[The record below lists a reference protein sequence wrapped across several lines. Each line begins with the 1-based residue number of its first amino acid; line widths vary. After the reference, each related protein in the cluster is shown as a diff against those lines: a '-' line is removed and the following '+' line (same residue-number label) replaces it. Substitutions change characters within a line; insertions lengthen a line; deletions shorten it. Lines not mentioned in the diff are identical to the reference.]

1 MELDCDI
8 FRDNLIEFLKSNVN
22 KLNPL
27 QKHLLR
33 YPKSKM
39 QVREVDLK
47 LFWTIWTKAS
57 LEAKLELMC
66 SVSNEK

>member
-8 FRDNLIEFLKSNVN
+8 FRDNLIELLKSNVN

-33 YPKSKM
+33 YPVKDAGARSG
-39 QVREVDLK
+39 
-47 LFWTIWTKAS
+47 S
-57 LEAKLELMC
+57 
-66 SVSNEK
+66 